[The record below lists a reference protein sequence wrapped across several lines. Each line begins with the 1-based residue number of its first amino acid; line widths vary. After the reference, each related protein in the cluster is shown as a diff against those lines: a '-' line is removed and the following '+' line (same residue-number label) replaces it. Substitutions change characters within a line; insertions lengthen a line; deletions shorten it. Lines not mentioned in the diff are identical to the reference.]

1 MKAEHQLVEGRR
13 IALTGATRKIKLR
26 SPVVRIRAQG
36 RCIAAPYDRTL
47 LAVR

>member
-1 MKAEHQLVEGRR
+1 MKTPHQIVEGRR
-13 IALTGATRKIKLR
+13 IAAVGATRKVKLR
-26 SPVVRIRAQG
+26 SPVVRIRARG